1 MSLETKVIKSRL
13 GLLSLAEELG
23 NVSRA
28 CKYLGYSRETFYR
41 YKDLFDEGGEQ
52 ALKDMNRRVPNVKN
66 RIEAHVEER
75 VVAFAIENPAFGQTR
90 ASNELKKEG
99 LFVSPPCGVRC
110 VWLRHDLETFQKRL
124 KALESKVAQE
134 GLILTESQVVALE
147 KAKEE
152 KVAHGEIETHHPGF
166 LGAQD
171 TYYVGY
177 IKGVGKIFQQTFID
191 TYSKVATA
199 KLYDRKLALV
209 AADMLNDR
217 VIPMYDQYGIPL
229 MRILTDRGTEYC
241 GAREHHEF
249 QLYLAIEDI
258 DHTKTKAKS
267 PQTNGICERFHR
279 TMQDEFYATAFRKK
293 IYNTID
299 ELQADLDIWL
309 EYYNNERP
317 HTGKHCYG
325 KTPMQT
331 WNDSLHLANDKL
343 LSNHYQNVVSLPLSG
358 QEETGSAE
366 EQPVSNN
373 LTDWNGLGGPKS
385 PPSNYLTIPR
395 NYGLEK
401 PNIKP

>member
-13 GLLSLAEELG
+13 GLLGLAEELG

-28 CKYLGYSRETFYR
+28 CKYLGYSRDTFYR
-41 YKDLFDEGGEQ
+41 YKELFEEGGEI
-52 ALKDMNRRVPNVKN
+52 ALRDMNRRVPNVKN
-66 RIEAHVEER
+66 RIDPQIEER
-75 VVAFAIENPAFGQTR
+75 VVAFAIEYPAFGQTR

-99 LFVSPPCGVRC
+99 VFISPCGVRC

-124 KALESKVAQE
+124 KALEAKVVQE

-177 IKGVGKIFQQTFID
+177 IKGVCKTYQQTFID
-191 TYSKVATA
+191 TYTKVATA
-199 KLYDRKLALV
+199 KLYDRKIALV

-217 VIPMYDQYGIPL
+217 VIPMYDQYSILL

-293 IYNTID
+293 IYNTIE

-309 EYYNNERP
+309 DYYNNERP
-317 HTGKHCYG
+317 HSGKHCYG

-331 WNDSLHLANDKL
+331 WNDSLHLAKEKL
-343 LSNHYQNVVSLPLSG
+343 LSNHYQNIVSLPLSG
-358 QEETGSAE
+358 EEETGYAG
-366 EQPVSNN
+366 EQPVRNN
-373 LTDWNGLGGPKS
+373 LTDWNGQGGQKS
-385 PPSNYLTIPR
+385 PSNHITIPR
-395 NYGLEK
+395 NYVLEN
-401 PNIKP
+401 PNIQI

>member
-41 YKDLFDEGGEQ
+41 YKDLFAEGGEA
-52 ALKDMNRRVPNVKN
+52 ALRDMNRRVPNIKN
-66 RIEAHVEER
+66 RIEAHIEER

-99 LFVSPPCGVRC
+99 MFVSPCGVRC

-124 KALESKVAQE
+124 KALEAKVAQE

-177 IKGVGKIFQQTFID
+177 IKGVGKIYQQTFID

-217 VIPMYDQYGIPL
+217 VVPMYDQYVIPL

-293 IYNTID
+293 IYSTIE
-299 ELQADLDIWL
+299 ELQTDLDVWL

-317 HTGKHCYG
+317 HSGKHCYG

-331 WNDSLHLANDKL
+331 WNDSLYLAKEKL

-358 QEETGSAE
+358 EVETGSAG
-366 EQPVSNN
+366 EQPVRNN
-373 LTDWNGLGGPKS
+373 LTDWNGQGGRKS
-385 PPSNYLTIPR
+385 PSNNLTIPR
-395 NYGLEK
+395 NYVLEN
-401 PNIKP
+401 PNMQI

>member
-41 YKDLFDEGGEQ
+41 YKDLFAQGGEQ

-66 RIEAHVEER
+66 RIEAHIEER
-75 VVAFAIENPAFGQTR
+75 VVGFAIENPAFGQTR

-99 LFVSPPCGVRC
+99 LFISPCGVRC
-110 VWLRHDLETFQKRL
+110 VWLRHDLETFHKRL
-124 KALESKVAQE
+124 KALEAKVAQE

-166 LGAQD
+166 LGSQD

-177 IKGVGKIFQQTFID
+177 IKGVGKIYQQTFID

-199 KLYDRKLALV
+199 KLYDRKIALV

-217 VIPMYDQYGIPL
+217 VIPIYDKYGIPL

-293 IYNTID
+293 IYNNID

-317 HTGKHCYG
+317 HSGKYCYG

-331 WNDSLHLANDKL
+331 WNESIHLAKDKL
-343 LSNHYQNVVSLPLSG
+343 LSNHYQNVVSLPLSD
-358 QEETGSAE
+358 EVETGSAG
-366 EQPVSNN
+366 EQPVRNN
-373 LTDWNGLGGPKS
+373 LTDWNGLGGRKS
-385 PPSNYLTIPR
+385 PSNQIPIPR
-395 NYGLEK
+395 NYVLEN

>member
-1 MSLETKVIKSRL
+1 
-13 GLLSLAEELG
+13 
-23 NVSRA
+23 
-28 CKYLGYSRETFYR
+28 
-41 YKDLFDEGGEQ
+41 
-52 ALKDMNRRVPNVKN
+52 
-66 RIEAHVEER
+66 RIDPEIEKR
-75 VVAFAIENPAFGQTR
+75 VVAFAIENPAFGQNR

-99 LFVSPPCGVRC
+99 VFISPCGVRC
-110 VWLRHDLETFQKRL
+110 VWLRHDLETFRKRL

-177 IKGVGKIFQQTFID
+177 IKGVGKIYQQTFID

-199 KLYDRKLALV
+199 KLYDRKIALV

-217 VIPMYDQYGIPL
+217 VIPLYEQYQIPL

-241 GAREHHEF
+241 GAREHHEY

-293 IYNTID
+293 IYNNIE
-299 ELQADLDIWL
+299 ELQVDLDTWL
-309 EYYNNERP
+309 EYYNTERP
-317 HTGKHCYG
+317 HSGKHCYG

-331 WNDSLHLANDKL
+331 WNESLHLTKEKL
-343 LSNHYQNVVSLPLSG
+343 LDSQYQNVVPLPMSVEMKPRDT
-358 QEETGSAE
+358 EE
-366 EQPVSNN
+366 PIFNN
-373 LTDWNGLGGPKS
+373 DTTINYDIGENKIS
-385 PPSNYLTIPR
+385 KREDVEIPPAA
-395 NYGLEK
+395 
-401 PNIKP
+401 

>member
-1 MSLETKVIKSRL
+1 
-13 GLLSLAEELG
+13 
-23 NVSRA
+23 
-28 CKYLGYSRETFYR
+28 
-41 YKDLFDEGGEQ
+41 
-52 ALKDMNRRVPNVKN
+52 MNRRVPNVKN
-66 RIEAHVEER
+66 RIEAHIEDR

-99 LFVSPPCGVRC
+99 LFISPCGVRC

-147 KAKEE
+147 RAKEE

-177 IKGVGKIFQQTFID
+177 IKGVGKIYQQTFID

-217 VIPMYDQYGIPL
+217 VIPLYDQYGIPL

-293 IYNTID
+293 IYNTIE
-299 ELQADLDIWL
+299 ELQADLDVWL
-309 EYYNNERP
+309 EYYNNQRP
-317 HTGKHCYG
+317 HSGKHCYG

-331 WNDSLHLANDKL
+331 WNDSLHLAKEKL
-343 LSNHYQNVVSLPLSG
+343 LSNLYQNVVSLPLSG
-358 QEETGSAE
+358 EVETGSAG
-366 EQPVSNN
+366 EQPARNN
-373 LTDWNGLGGPKS
+373 LTDWNGQGGPKS
-385 PPSNYLTIPR
+385 PFNLLSIPR
-395 NYGLEK
+395 NYVLENPK
-401 PNIKP
+401 IQP

>member
-41 YKDLFDEGGEQ
+41 YKELFEDGGEQ

-66 RIEAHVEER
+66 RIEAHIEER

-90 ASNELKKEG
+90 ASNELKKES
-99 LFVSPPCGVRC
+99 LFISPCGVRC

-124 KALESKVAQE
+124 KALEAKVAQE

-177 IKGVGKIFQQTFID
+177 IKGVGKIYQQTFID

-199 KLYDRKLALV
+199 KLYDRKIALV

-217 VIPMYDQYGIPL
+217 VLPIYEQYNIPL

-293 IYNTID
+293 IYNSID
-299 ELQADLDIWL
+299 ELQADLDVWL
-309 EYYNNERP
+309 EYYNSERP
-317 HTGKHCYG
+317 HSGKHCYG

-331 WNDSLHLANDKL
+331 WNDSLHLAKDKL

-358 QEETGSAE
+358 EVETGSAG
-366 EQPVSNN
+366 EQPVRNN
-373 LTDWNGLGGPKS
+373 LTDWNGQGGLKS
-385 PPSNYLTIPR
+385 PSNYLPIPR
-395 NYGLEK
+395 NYVLEN
-401 PNIKP
+401 PNKQP